1 MTDIQSAIAAER
13 TELAA
18 VLRGLSADD
27 WDRMTL
33 CDGWRVRELVA
44 HIVMPYR
51 YSTARVVAELV
62 KSRGNFHRMA
72 DRLARADAAALTSE
86 QLVQTLEDN
95 IHHLWKPPG
104 SGYDAALS
112 HDVIHGLDITVA
124 LGIDRQVPLDRLAIV
139 LAGSGP
145 KQLKYFGVDLTGVR
159 LSATD
164 LDWSIGT
171 GRPVTG
177 TAQDLLMV
185 ICGRTLPPGRLN
197 GPNAER
203 FTTA

>member
-1 MTDIQSAIAAER
+1 MTDVLAAVAAER

-18 VLRGLSADD
+18 VLRELSADD

-33 CDGWRVRELVA
+33 CEGWRVRELVA

-51 YSTARVVAELV
+51 YSTLRVVAELLR
-62 KSRGNFHRMA
+62 SRGNFQRMA
-72 DRLARADAAALTSE
+72 DRTARADAAELTPE
-86 QLVQTLEDN
+86 QLVRTLEDN

-112 HDVIHGLDITVA
+112 HDVIHGLDLTIA
-124 LGIDRQVPLDRLAIV
+124 LGIDRQVPLDRLGLV
-139 LAGSGP
+139 LAGTTP
-145 KQLKYFGVDLTGVR
+145 KHLKYFGVNLDGVQLR
-159 LSATD
+159 ATD
-164 LDWSIGT
+164 LDWTFGT

-177 TAQDLLMV
+177 SAQDLLMV
-185 ICGRTLPPGRLN
+185 ICGRTLPAGHLA
-197 GPNAER
+197 GPDAER